1 MSAGDGGRAEEGEM
15 PERESAGDGGRTEEG
30 ERRRRRVRRGGRAWA
45 TAGALRTGVRVR
57 LEAEWMDKV
66 EV

>member
-1 MSAGDGGRAEEGEM
+1 MTERESAGDGGRAEEGE
-15 PERESAGDGGRTEEG
+15 
-30 ERRRRRVRRGGRAWA
+30 RRRRRACRGGRARA

>member
-1 MSAGDGGRAEEGEM
+1 M
-15 PERESAGDGGRTEEG
+15 PERESAGDDGRTEEG
-30 ERRRRRVRRGGRAWA
+30 ERGRRRARRGGRARA
-45 TAGALRTGVRVR
+45 MAGALRTGVRVQ

>member
-1 MSAGDGGRAEEGEM
+1 MRERRRARRGGRD
-15 PERESAGDGGRTEEG
+15 AGEG
-30 ERRRRRVRRGGRAWA
+30 ERGRRRARRGGRAPA

>member
-1 MSAGDGGRAEEGEM
+1 M

-30 ERRRRRVRRGGRAWA
+30 ERWRRRARRGGRAPVM
-45 TAGALRTGVRVR
+45 AGAQRTGVRVW

>member
-1 MSAGDGGRAEEGEM
+1 MRERGRRRARRGGRD
-15 PERESAGDGGRTEEG
+15 AGEG
-30 ERRRRRVRRGGRAWA
+30 ERGRRRARRGGRARA